1 MGGIRGLIGWVFVGV
16 VACVCLLLAA
26 PAGGAASLGSGQQ
39 PPPVGDPP
47 PPTLT
52 LVPAAVSADAL
63 VKVVGEGFATC
74 VAANGEVTSSRN
86 GDASVAATGD
96 VSLFWD
102 GIDPVAS
109 IHMDEEFG
117 FTANLETADS
127 TSPGDHRL
135 VSRCVDDEGDAEEG
149 VGSADFTVTPPPEVM
164 AVVPGINTVD
174 DTTPSPATSAVDAVD
189 AALAAPDNPDGASTA
204 DNPSA
209 PSDAL
214 PLAENEGTRVI
225 GAEPAL
231 PGTDPLAWGLLVG
244 ALILVGAVLA
254 VPLLIPFILQARRGP
269 KWVRANVRAV
279 AHVAPPMSVAL
290 APQIG
295 DCWPPTSVVRF
306 ALHADSGTQVL
317 TEVKQ

>member
-1 MGGIRGLIGWVFVGV
+1 MGGIRGLNGWVFVGV

-26 PAGGAASLGSGQQ
+26 PAGGAASLGSRQQ
-39 PPPVGDPP
+39 PPPVGEPP

-52 LVPAAVSADAL
+52 LVPAAASAGTL
-63 VKVVGEGFATC
+63 VKMAGEGFATC
-74 VAANGEVTSSRN
+74 VAATGEVTSSRN

-96 VSLFWD
+96 ASLFWD
-102 GIDPVAS
+102 GVDPVAI
-109 IHMDEEFG
+109 IHLDEEFR
-117 FTANLETADS
+117 FTANLEIANS

-135 VSRCVDDEGDAEEG
+135 ERHCVDDEGDTEEG

-164 AVVPGINTVD
+164 AVVPSINTVD
-174 DTTPSPATSAVDAVD
+174 DTAPSPATSAVDAAD
-189 AALAAPDNPDGASTA
+189 AAHAAPDSPDGASTA

-209 PSDAL
+209 PSNAP
-214 PLAENEGTRVI
+214 PLAENEGTRGI

-231 PGTDPLAWGLLVG
+231 PGTDPRSWGWLVG
-244 ALILVGAVLA
+244 VLILVGAVLA
-254 VPLLIPFILQARRGP
+254 VPLFVLQARRGP

-279 AHVAPPMSVAL
+279 AQVAPPMSVAL
-290 APQIG
+290 APQID

-306 ALHADSGTQVL
+306 GLHADSGTQTV